1 MSFSFLLSHSPS
13 LFPHCVN
20 LLWTF
25 ENNDFIH
32 NIACLIA
39 YFATT
44 LFLTPKQINGQ
55 HIVFVKCMK
64 GQLLLYSGLVRVC
77 RISAGKSTD
86 VTVCFVMSLVQVR
99 DGYERGVCGGRQ
111 LCGVPAVLL
120 LRQSGSVFQLL
131 TGLWET
137 SSKQTQRLEL
147 QVSDNSALL

>member
-1 MSFSFLLSHSPS
+1 MFNSLLCHYSFF
-13 LFPHCVN
+13 
-20 LLWTF
+20 
-25 ENNDFIH
+25 
-32 NIACLIA
+32 
-39 YFATT
+39 
-44 LFLTPKQINGQ
+44 TPKQINAQ

-120 LRQSGSVFQLL
+120 LRQSGFCLPTSHRVMGNFLQTNST
-131 TGLWET
+131 TGT
-137 SSKQTQRLEL
+137 PGIR
-147 QVSDNSALL
+147 